1 MRYNI
6 VILLYFLKCSIRAD
20 AQRLHYVCDSLRELV
35 QNECPTMFKFPKE
48 FPKAKGQWGVTES
61 GKYLIARGQFFE
73 SGTGLGNRLFGALSS
88 MGIAWKMHRQPI
100 FSIRNEHCNVE
111 CKKAMWELTTLFPGI
126 IPDRA
131 LDNSDKYLKS
141 ENPEIRISQCC
152 LYDDPLTKTNLIL
165 DMKPAVWFYGDFLQS
180 YKYFYGLRKMYE
192 PILKA
197 ATTETF
203 ITEVLKNFANDS
215 TQFFLFGDDMGWL
228 KNMEP
233 RLKQQA
239 DHLHVLDAAGTPPV
253 AAWHFASKYC
263 DKVVITAGSST
274 FGWWAGYFAQMHRS
288 HVEVYY
294 NKKFAKSPDY
304 LRQQKDEDYYL
315 PNWKPL
321 DLLNGDD

>member
-1 MRYNI
+1 MGSYGKRKVLNR
-6 VILLYFLKCSIRAD
+6 SRA
-20 AQRLHYVCDSLRELV
+20 
-35 QNECPTMFKFPKE
+35 
-48 FPKAKGQWGVTES
+48 
-61 GKYLIARGQFFE
+61 IFE

-197 ATTETF
+197 
-203 ITEVLKNFANDS
+203 
-215 TQFFLFGDDMGWL
+215 
-228 KNMEP
+228 
-233 RLKQQA
+233 
-239 DHLHVLDAAGTPPV
+239 
-253 AAWHFASKYC
+253 
-263 DKVVITAGSST
+263 VVITAGSST

-304 LRQQKDEDYYL
+304 LRQQKDKDYYL
-315 PNWKPL
+315 PN
-321 DLLNGDD
+321 